1 MGWGPTLLL
10 GPIADPKAVGFA
22 AMLVVDKG
30 CVVGGGIGG
39 RHKGPLS
46 GLLEPTHVPGSHQGG
61 HVGERRGRARGA
73 IIMLAARCLLQGQHH
88 LDGLLLQLV
97 QVRSTNVTAIV
108 LVIPSL
114 PDGVGDLELVVN
126 HSRESRVLENTQ
138 EKKTGEPITQGWE
151 AQFTQEQGPR

>member
-10 GPIADPKAVGFA
+10 GPIADPEAVGFA
-22 AMLVVDKG
+22 AVLVVHES

-46 GLLEPTHVPGSHQGG
+46 GLLEPTHMPGPHKGG
-61 HVGERRGRARGA
+61 HVGERWGRARGA
-73 IIMLAARCLLQGQHH
+73 IVMLAASCLFQGQHH

-97 QVRSTNVTAIV
+97 QVCGTNITAVV
-108 LVIPSL
+108 LVIPGF
-114 PDGVGDLELVVN
+114 PDGVGDLQLVVN

-138 EKKTGEPITQGWE
+138 
-151 AQFTQEQGPR
+151 ARTQENLSLKAGKCNSHVWLMS